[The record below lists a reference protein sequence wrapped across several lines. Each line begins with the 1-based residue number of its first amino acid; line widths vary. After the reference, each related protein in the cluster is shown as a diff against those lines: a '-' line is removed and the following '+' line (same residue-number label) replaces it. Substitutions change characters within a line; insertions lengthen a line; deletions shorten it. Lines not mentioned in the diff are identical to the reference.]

1 MKKICFVGGPGAGKT
16 VLAKSLLQALRQK
29 GYRVEWAR
37 EYARDFIIK
46 YGPMRSV
53 VDQFLILQG
62 QKEREEKAEK
72 KNPEFVICD
81 CATYLSYIYSFLY
94 EPKHSDQ
101 KAWKK
106 HQLISEII
114 WDGIRSELYKYN
126 HVFFLPL
133 EFLPEED
140 GTRLYTDKTN
150 QISNQIKK
158 FLNSKKIKHFEIK
171 GTPKERLKRV
181 FEIIR

>member
-81 CATYLSYIYSFLY
+81 CATYLAYVYSFLY
-94 EPKHSDQ
+94 KPKHSS
-101 KAWKK
+101 KRVREK
-106 HQLISEII
+106 HQLISKII
-114 WDGIRSELYKYN
+114 WDETKSEVHKYDY
-126 HVFFLPL
+126 VFFLPL
-133 EFLPEED
+133 EFPFKED
-140 GTRLYTDKTN
+140 GVRLYADKAN
-150 QISNQIKK
+150 RISNQIKE
-158 FLNSKKIKHFEIK
+158 FLNSKKIKHFETK
-171 GTPKERLKRV
+171 GTPEERLKRV